1 MGKKDKNQG
10 FICDQCGRSVL
21 PMTNGSYRNHCPFC
35 LYSRHL
41 DYLPGDRGCMCGGL
55 MRPVG
60 IAYHRNKGYQ
70 IIHQC
75 SRCGVQNRNKVA
87 RDTIQPDNID
97 EVIKLM

>member
-1 MGKKDKNQG
+1 MGKKDRNQG
-10 FICDQCGRSVL
+10 FICAQCGRSVL

-41 DYLPGDRGCMCGGL
+41 DYLPGDRRCMCGGL

-60 IAYHRNKGYQ
+60 IAYRRNKGYQ

-87 RDTIQPDNID
+87 CDTIQPDNID
-97 EVIKLM
+97 EIIKLM